1 MVHPKV
7 PTLSFLLLALLPLLP
22 LLAAQDHPV
31 FDPRV
36 SEFVWFDTQHSQDSI
51 DHEDHDDHEDYQ
63 DHDDYSS
70 SVINGPYILPGAVE
84 PILDL
89 TKDKYKVPT
98 VEKFDLRL

>member
-7 PTLSFLLLALLPLLP
+7 PTLSFLLLALLP

-51 DHEDHDDHEDYQ
+51 DHEYHEDYQ

-70 SVINGPYILPGAVE
+70 SVINGP
-84 PILDL
+84 
-89 TKDKYKVPT
+89 
-98 VEKFDLRL
+98 

>member
-1 MVHPKV
+1 MLHPKV
-7 PTLSFLLLALLPLLP
+7 PTLSFLLLVLLP
-22 LLAAQDHPV
+22 LLAGQDHPV

-51 DHEDHDDHEDYQ
+51 DHEDNDDHDDHQ

-70 SVINGPYILPGAVE
+70 SVNNVPYILPGAVE
-84 PILDL
+84 PIPDL
-89 TKDKYKVPT
+89 TKDKYKVPM